1 MSIIPYNIGDLLNKG
16 LHKINLQKNKND
28 HQITTD
34 TLSTKAFNLI
44 QNFNLMNL
52 TRGIG
57 LFKRSQSFHFP
68 CLHNSGI
75 LSVIGFSLLCSGPSR
90 EFLNSIK
97 FLFFYKCQISFLPK
111 KSVNTYV

>member
-1 MSIIPYNIGDLLNKG
+1 MSIISYNVGYLWNKG

-34 TLSTKAFNLI
+34 TLSTNAFNLI

-75 LSVIGFSLLCSGPSR
+75 LSLIENLDSHFYVVGLAGS
-90 EFLNSIK
+90 
-97 FLFFYKCQISFLPK
+97 FF
-111 KSVNTYV
+111 TA